1 MKKETDGDRV
11 RQVLAE
17 WRGMP
22 DGGGAYNMAGER
34 VVSGFYGAD
43 GGSMTLEEYNRIKE
57 RGENPLE
64 VSLRNKRK
72 ADAIRQGDAQ
82 RANIGGRW

>member
-17 WRGMP
+17 WRGVP

-34 VVSGFYGAD
+34 VVSGFYGRGRRVD
-43 GGSMTLEEYNRIKE
+43 DPGGVQ
-57 RGENPLE
+57 PH
-64 VSLRNKRK
+64 
-72 ADAIRQGDAQ
+72 
-82 RANIGGRW
+82 